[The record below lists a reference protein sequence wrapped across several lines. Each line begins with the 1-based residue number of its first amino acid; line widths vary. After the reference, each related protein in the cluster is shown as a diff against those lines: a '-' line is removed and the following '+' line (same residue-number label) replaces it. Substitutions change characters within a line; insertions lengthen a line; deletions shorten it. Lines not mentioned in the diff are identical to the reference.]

1 MSKILARSPYWIN
14 ATATDLVSASI
25 ELWVYEGTAITSRP
39 AEVSYTINSTVTD
52 IPNTVYWD
60 ISDLVKDFIDTRYT
74 GSSSDN
80 GVVWVD
86 YRITT
91 ATTSAVS
98 QGSIQ
103 TGDYAVYGYSYYEEG
118 YNFTS
123 LNGCLIDNDIIYK
136 LEDND
141 VSIPLARK
149 LFKDI
154 SFFNGDELVHSVVN
168 DIPSDWNDT
177 DEQIEYFGISGTSP
191 NLYSNFEQRIYYKG
205 GTFETNK
212 CIEAFLDEEEIYP
225 VTKVVISSYDSSVP
239 LRTIVV
245 ENISEC
251 KHIPY
256 KLIFRNK
263 YGAKQELWFFKASRL
278 SMEVE
283 REQYK
288 GNTIKDYRSGN
299 ISSHR
304 NINFSTM
311 SKQTLTINSGFV
323 PEEFN
328 EVFKQLMLSEQVW
341 IDYKQQILPINV
353 SNQTIDYKTKLNNKL
368 INYTIDV
375 EFSFNT
381 TNNVR

>member
-14 ATATDLVSASI
+14 ATATDLINASI
-25 ELWVYEGTAITSRP
+25 ELWIYTGARVGDRP
-39 AEVSYTINSTVTD
+39 STPSYTINSTVTD
-52 IPNTVYWD
+52 TPNNVYWD
-60 ISDLVKDFIDTRYT
+60 ISDLAKDFIDTKY
-74 GSSSDN
+74 GAELDN
-80 GVVWVD
+80 GSAVWVD

-91 ATTSAVS
+91 TTETGVTT
-98 QGSIQ
+98 GSIQ
-103 TGDYAVYGYSYYEEG
+103 TGHYAVYGYSYYEEG
-118 YNFTS
+118 YNFTP

-141 VSIPLARK
+141 VSIPLDRK

-154 SFFNGDELVHSVVN
+154 SFFNGNELVHSVVN
-168 DIPSDWNDT
+168 DPPSDWNET
-177 DEQIEYFGISGTSP
+177 DEMIEYFGLDNYDS
-191 NLYSNFEQRIYYKG
+191 FQQRIYYQG

-212 CIEAFLDEEEIYP
+212 CIEAFLDEYEIYP
-225 VTKVVISSYDSSVP
+225 VTKVVVSSYDSSIP
-239 LRTIVV
+239 LRTIAV

-251 KHIPY
+251 KYTPY
-256 KLIFRNK
+256 KIIFRNK
-263 YGAKQELWFFKASRL
+263 YGAKQELWFFKSSRL

-283 REQYK
+283 REQYQ
-288 GNTIKDYRSGN
+288 GNTIKDYRTGN

-304 NINFSTM
+304 NVNFATM
-311 SKQTLTINSGFV
+311 AKQTLTINSGFV

-328 EVFKQLMLSEQVW
+328 EIFKQLMLSEQVW
-341 IDYKQQILPINV
+341 IDYKQQVLPINV

>member
-14 ATATDLVSASI
+14 ATATDLINASI
-25 ELWVYEGTAITSRP
+25 ELWIYDGETVDSRP
-39 AEVSYTINSTVTD
+39 SEPSYTITSTVTD
-52 IPNTVYWD
+52 TPNNVYWD
-60 ISDLVKDFIDTRYT
+60 ISDLVKDFIDTKYYHNI
-74 GSSSDN
+74 DEAA
-80 GVVWVD
+80 VWVD

-91 ATTSAVS
+91 VTNTGVTV
-98 QGSIQ
+98 GSIQ
-103 TGDYAVYGYSYYEEG
+103 TGNYAVYGYSYYEEG
-118 YNFTS
+118 YNFIPT
-123 LNGCLIDNDIIYK
+123 NGCLIDNDIIYK

-141 VSIPLARK
+141 VSIPLAKK
-149 LFKDI
+149 LFKAI
-154 SFFNGDELVHSVVN
+154 SFFNGDELVRSVDN
-168 DIPSDWNDT
+168 DTPSDWT
-177 DEQIEYFGISGTSP
+177 GSEEQIEYFGIGGETP
-191 NLYSNFEQRIYYKG
+191 FLYSNFQQRIYYKG
-205 GTFETNK
+205 GAFETNK
-212 CIEAFLDEEEIYP
+212 CIEAFLDKEEIYP

-251 KHIPY
+251 KHTPY

>member
-14 ATATDLVSASI
+14 ATATDLINASI
-25 ELWVYEGTAITSRP
+25 ELWVYSGVTVASRP
-39 AEVSYTINSTVTD
+39 STPSYTITSTVTD
-52 IPNTVYWD
+52 TPNNVYWD
-60 ISDLVKDFIDTRYT
+60 ISDLVKDFIDTKYYHNI
-74 GSSSDN
+74 DEA
-80 GVVWVD
+80 VVWVD

-91 ATTSAVS
+91 VTNTGVTV
-98 QGSIQ
+98 GSIQ
-103 TGDYAVYGYSYYEEG
+103 TGNYAVYGYSYYEEG
-118 YNFTS
+118 YNFIPT
-123 LNGCLIDNDIIYK
+123 NGCLIDNDIIYK

-141 VSIPLARK
+141 VSIPLAKK
-149 LFKDI
+149 LFKAI
-154 SFFNGDELVHSVVN
+154 SFFNGDELVRSVDN
-168 DIPSDWNDT
+168 DTPSDWVGS
-177 DEQIEYFGISGTSP
+177 DEQIEYFGIGGETP
-191 NLYSNFEQRIYYKG
+191 FLYSNFQQRIYYKG
-205 GTFETNK
+205 GAFETNK
-212 CIEAFLDEEEIYP
+212 CIEAFLDKEEIYP

>member
-14 ATATDLVSASI
+14 ATATDLIYASI
-25 ELWVYEGTAITSRP
+25 ELWVYSGETIVDRPTLPNYSIT
-39 AEVSYTINSTVTD
+39 STVTD
-52 IPNTVYWD
+52 TTDNVYWD
-60 ISDLVKDFIDTRYT
+60 ISDLVKDFINTKYYL
-74 GSSSDN
+74 N
-80 GVVWVD
+80 AENAAVWVD

-91 ATTSAVS
+91 VELTGTT

-118 YNFTS
+118 YNATS
-123 LNGCLIDNDIIYK
+123 LSGCLMDNDIIYK

-141 VSIPLARK
+141 VSIPVDRK
-149 LFKDI
+149 LLESI
-154 SFFNGDELVHSVVN
+154 SFFNGSELVHSVVN
-168 DIPSDWNDT
+168 NPSIYDESQDIIDYIGLDNYDSF
-177 DEQIEYFGISGTSP
+177 Q
-191 NLYSNFEQRIYYKG
+191 QRIYSEG

-212 CIEAFLDEEEIYP
+212 CIEEFLDEYEIYP
-225 VTKVVISSYDSSVP
+225 ITRVVVSSVDSSVP
-239 LRTIVV
+239 LKTITV
-245 ENISEC
+245 ENIGEC
-251 KHIPY
+251 KYTPY

-263 YGAKQELWFFKASRL
+263 LGAKQELWFFKSSRL
-278 SMEVE
+278 SMQVD
-283 REQYK
+283 RENYQ
-288 GNTIKDYRSGN
+288 GNTINDYRAGI
-299 ISSHR
+299 ISSH
-304 NINFSTM
+304 NKLNFATTA
-311 SKQTLTINSGFV
+311 KETLTINSGFV

-341 IDYKQQILPINV
+341 IEYKQKVLPINV

>member
-14 ATATDLVSASI
+14 ATATDLINASI
-25 ELWVYEGTAITSRP
+25 ELWIYDGETVHSRP
-39 AEVSYTINSTVTD
+39 SEPSYTITSTVTD
-52 IPNTVYWD
+52 TPNNVYWD
-60 ISDLVKDFIDTRYT
+60 ISDLVKDFIDTKYYHNI
-74 GSSSDN
+74 DEAA
-80 GVVWVD
+80 VWVD

-91 ATTSAVS
+91 VTNTGVTV
-98 QGSIQ
+98 GSIQ
-103 TGDYAVYGYSYYEEG
+103 TGNYAVYGYSYYEEG
-118 YNFTS
+118 YNFIPT
-123 LNGCLIDNDIIYK
+123 NGCLIDNDIIYK

-141 VSIPLARK
+141 VSIPLAKK
-149 LFKDI
+149 LFKAI
-154 SFFNGDELVHSVVN
+154 SFFNGDELVRSVDN
-168 DIPSDWNDT
+168 DTPSDWT
-177 DEQIEYFGISGTSP
+177 GSEEQIEYFGIGGETP
-191 NLYSNFEQRIYYKG
+191 FLYSNFQQRIYYKG
-205 GTFETNK
+205 GAFETNK
-212 CIEAFLDEEEIYP
+212 CIEAFLDKEEIYP

-251 KHIPY
+251 KHTPY

>member
-14 ATATDLVSASI
+14 ATATDLINASI
-25 ELWVYEGTAITSRP
+25 ELWVYEGVTVADRP
-39 AEVSYTINSTVTD
+39 NTPSYTITSTVTD
-52 IPNTVYWD
+52 TPNTVYWD
-60 ISDLVKDFIDTRYT
+60 ISDLVKDFIDTKYY
-74 GSSSDN
+74 SSVDKAA
-80 GVVWVD
+80 VWVD

-91 ATTSAVS
+91 IAETATVV
-98 QGSIQ
+98 GDIQ
-103 TGDYAVYGYSYYEEG
+103 TGYYAVYGYSYHQEG

-168 DIPSDWNDT
+168 SIPSDWNDT
-177 DEQIEYFGISGTSP
+177 EEQIEYFGLDNYDS
-191 NLYSNFEQRIYYKG
+191 FQQRIYSEG
-205 GTFETNK
+205 GIFENNR
-212 CIEAFLDEEEIYP
+212 CIEAFLNEQEIYP
-225 VTKVVISSYDSSVP
+225 VTKVVVSSYDSSVP
-239 LRTIVV
+239 LRTITV
-245 ENISEC
+245 ESISEC
-251 KHIPY
+251 KYTPY
-256 KLIFRNK
+256 KIIFRNK

-283 REQYK
+283 REQYQ
-288 GNTIKDYRSGN
+288 GNTIKDYRAGN

-304 NINFSTM
+304 NVDFYTT
-311 SKQTLTINSGFV
+311 SKETLTINSGFV

-341 IDYKQQILPINV
+341 IEYNQQVLPINV
-353 SNQTIDYKTKLNNKL
+353 SNKTIDYKTKLNNKL

-375 EFSFNT
+375 EFSFNI

>member
-1 MSKILARSPYWIN
+1 MSKILARSPYWIS
-14 ATATDLVSASI
+14 ATATDLINASI
-25 ELWVYEGTAITSRP
+25 ELWVYDGQIVNGRP
-39 AEVSYTINSTVTD
+39 PTPSYTITSTVTD
-52 IPNTVYWD
+52 TPNTVYWD
-60 ISDLVKDFIDTRYT
+60 ISDLVKDFIDTKYY
-74 GSSSDN
+74 SSVDKAA
-80 GVVWVD
+80 VWVD

-91 ATTSAVS
+91 VTETATVEGT
-98 QGSIQ
+98 IQ
-103 TGDYAVYGYSYYEEG
+103 TGYYAVYGYSYHQEG

-154 SFFNGDELVHSVVN
+154 SFFNGDELLHSVIN
-168 DIPSDWNDT
+168 DIPSDFNNT
-177 DEQIEYFGISGTSP
+177 DEQIEYFGLDNYDS
-191 NLYSNFEQRIYYKG
+191 YQQRIYSEG
-205 GTFETNK
+205 GIFENNK
-212 CIEAFLDEEEIYP
+212 CIEAFLNEQEIYP
-225 VTKVVISSYDSSVP
+225 VTKVVVSSYDSSVP
-239 LRTIVV
+239 LRTIIV

-251 KHIPY
+251 KYTPY
-256 KLIFRNK
+256 KIIFRNK

-283 REQYK
+283 REQYQ
-288 GNTIKDYRSGN
+288 GNTIKDYRAGN

-304 NINFSTM
+304 NVDFYTT
-311 SKQTLTINSGFV
+311 SKETLTINSGFV

-341 IDYKQQILPINV
+341 IEYNQQVLPINV
-353 SNQTIDYKTKLNNKL
+353 SNKTIDYKTKLNNKL

-375 EFSFNT
+375 EFSFNI

>member
-14 ATATDLVSASI
+14 ATATDLINASI
-25 ELWVYEGTAITSRP
+25 ELWVYEGVTVADRP
-39 AEVSYTINSTVTD
+39 NTPSYTITSTVTD
-52 IPNTVYWD
+52 TPNTVYWD
-60 ISDLVKDFIDTRYT
+60 ISDLVKDFIDTKYY
-74 GSSSDN
+74 SSVDKAA
-80 GVVWVD
+80 VWVD

-91 ATTSAVS
+91 VTATATVE
-98 QGSIQ
+98 GDIQ
-103 TGDYAVYGYSYYEEG
+103 TGYYAVYGYSYHQEG

-168 DIPSDWNDT
+168 SIPSDWNDT
-177 DEQIEYFGISGTSP
+177 EEQIEYFGLDNYDS
-191 NLYSNFEQRIYYKG
+191 FQQRIYSEG
-205 GTFETNK
+205 GIFENNR
-212 CIEAFLDEEEIYP
+212 CIEAFLNEQEIYP
-225 VTKVVISSYDSSVP
+225 VTKVVVSSYDSSVP
-239 LRTIVV
+239 LRTITV
-245 ENISEC
+245 ESISEC
-251 KHIPY
+251 KYTPY
-256 KLIFRNK
+256 KIIFRNK

-283 REQYK
+283 REQYQ
-288 GNTIKDYRSGN
+288 GNTIKDYRAGN

-304 NINFSTM
+304 NVDFYTT
-311 SKQTLTINSGFV
+311 SKETLTINSGFV

-341 IDYKQQILPINV
+341 IEYNQQVLPINV
-353 SNQTIDYKTKLNNKL
+353 SNKTIDYKTKLNNKL

-375 EFSFNT
+375 EFSFNI

>member
-14 ATATDLVSASI
+14 ATATGLINASI
-25 ELWVYEGTAITSRP
+25 ELWVYDGVTLQDRP
-39 AEVSYTINSTVTD
+39 NTPSYTITSTVTD
-52 IPNTVYWD
+52 TPNNVYWD
-60 ISDLVKDFIDTRYT
+60 ISDLVKDFIDTKYYIT
-74 GSSSDN
+74 GDRAT
-80 GVVWVD
+80 VWVD

-91 ATTSAVS
+91 VTDTGTT

-118 YNFTS
+118 YNFAPTG
-123 LNGCLIDNDIIYK
+123 GCLIDNDIIYK

-141 VSIPLARK
+141 ISIPLARK

-154 SFFNGDELVHSVVN
+154 SFFNGDKLVRSVVN

-177 DEQIEYFGISGTSP
+177 EEQIEYFGISGTSP
-191 NLYSNFEQRIYYKG
+191 SLYSNFEQRIYYKG

-225 VTKVVISSYDSSVP
+225 ITKVVISSYDSSVP
-239 LRTIVV
+239 LRTIIV
-245 ENISEC
+245 ESISEC
-251 KHIPY
+251 KYTPY
-256 KLIFRNK
+256 KIIFRNK

-278 SMEVE
+278 SMEVQ
-283 REQYK
+283 REQYQ
-288 GNTIKDYRSGN
+288 GNTIKDYRAGN

-304 NINFSTM
+304 NVDFYTT
-311 SKQTLTINSGFV
+311 SKETLTINSGFV

-341 IDYKQQILPINV
+341 IDYKQQVLPINV

>member
-14 ATATDLVSASI
+14 ATATDLINASI
-25 ELWVYEGTAITSRP
+25 ELWIYTGARVGDRP
-39 AEVSYTINSTVTD
+39 STPSYTINSTVTD
-52 IPNTVYWD
+52 TPNNVYWD
-60 ISDLVKDFIDTRYT
+60 ISDLAKDFIDTKY
-74 GSSSDN
+74 GAELDN
-80 GVVWVD
+80 GSAVWVD

-91 ATTSAVS
+91 TTETGVTT
-98 QGSIQ
+98 GSIQ
-103 TGDYAVYGYSYYEEG
+103 SGHYAVYGYSYYEEG
-118 YNFTS
+118 YNFTP

-141 VSIPLARK
+141 VSIPLDRK

-154 SFFNGDELVHSVVN
+154 SFFNGNELVHSVVN
-168 DIPSDWNDT
+168 DPPSDWNET
-177 DEQIEYFGISGTSP
+177 DEMIEYFGLDNYDS
-191 NLYSNFEQRIYYKG
+191 FQQRIYYQG

-212 CIEAFLDEEEIYP
+212 CIEAFLDEYEIYP
-225 VTKVVISSYDSSVP
+225 VTKVVVSSYDSSIP
-239 LRTIVV
+239 LRTITV

-251 KHIPY
+251 KYTPY
-256 KLIFRNK
+256 KIIFRNK
-263 YGAKQELWFFKASRL
+263 YGAKQELWFFKSSRL

-283 REQYK
+283 REQYQ
-288 GNTIKDYRSGN
+288 GNTIKDYRTGN

-304 NINFSTM
+304 NVNFATM
-311 SKQTLTINSGFV
+311 AKQTLTINSGFV

-328 EVFKQLMLSEQVW
+328 EIFKQLMLSEQVW
-341 IDYKQQILPINV
+341 IEYKQQVLPINV
-353 SNQTIDYKTKLNNKL
+353 SNKTIDYKTK

>member
-14 ATATDLVSASI
+14 ATATDLINASI
-25 ELWVYEGTAITSRP
+25 ELWVYEGVTVTDRPITP
-39 AEVSYTINSTVTD
+39 SYTITSTVTD
-52 IPNTVYWD
+52 TPNTVYWD
-60 ISDLVKDFIDTRYT
+60 ISDLVKDFIDTKYY
-74 GSSSDN
+74 SSIDKAA
-80 GVVWVD
+80 VWVD

-91 ATTSAVS
+91 VTDTETVV
-98 QGSIQ
+98 GDIQ
-103 TGDYAVYGYSYYEEG
+103 TGYYAVYGYSYYEEG

-154 SFFNGDELVHSVVN
+154 SFFNGDELVRSVVN
-168 DIPSDWNDT
+168 SAPSNWTDT
-177 DEQIEYFGISGTSP
+177 EEQIEYFGLDNYDS
-191 NLYSNFEQRIYYKG
+191 YQQRIYSEG
-205 GTFETNK
+205 GIFETSR
-212 CIEAFLDEEEIYP
+212 CIEAFLDEQEIYP
-225 VTKVVISSYDSSVP
+225 VTKVVVSSYDSSVP
-239 LRTIVV
+239 LRTITV
-245 ENISEC
+245 ESISEC
-251 KHIPY
+251 KYTPY
-256 KLIFRNK
+256 KILFRNK

-283 REQYK
+283 REQYQ
-288 GNTIKDYRSGN
+288 GNTIKDYRAGN

-304 NINFSTM
+304 NVDFYTT
-311 SKQTLTINSGFV
+311 SKETLTINSGFV

-341 IDYKQQILPINV
+341 IEYNQQVLPINV
-353 SNQTIDYKTKLNNKL
+353 SNKTIDYKTKLNNKL

>member
-14 ATATDLVSASI
+14 ATATDLINASI
-25 ELWVYEGTAITSRP
+25 ELWIYDGETVASRP
-39 AEVSYTINSTVTD
+39 SEPSYTITSTVTD
-52 IPNTVYWD
+52 TPNNVYWD
-60 ISDLVKDFIDTRYT
+60 ISDLVKDFIDTKYYHNI
-74 GSSSDN
+74 DEAA
-80 GVVWVD
+80 VWVD

-91 ATTSAVS
+91 VTNTGVTV
-98 QGSIQ
+98 GSIQ
-103 TGDYAVYGYSYYEEG
+103 TGNYAVYGYSYYEEG
-118 YNFTS
+118 YNFIPT
-123 LNGCLIDNDIIYK
+123 NGCLIDNDIIYK

-141 VSIPLARK
+141 VSIPLAKK
-149 LFKDI
+149 LFKAI
-154 SFFNGDELVHSVVN
+154 SFFNGDELVRSVDN
-168 DIPSDWNDT
+168 DTPSDWT
-177 DEQIEYFGISGTSP
+177 GSEEQIEYFGIGGETP
-191 NLYSNFEQRIYYKG
+191 FLYSNFQQRIYYKG
-205 GTFETNK
+205 GAFETNK
-212 CIEAFLDEEEIYP
+212 CIEAFLDKEEIYP

-251 KHIPY
+251 KHTPY

>member
-14 ATATDLVSASI
+14 ATATDLINASI
-25 ELWVYEGTAITSRP
+25 ELWVYYGVIIQDRP
-39 AEVSYTINSTVTD
+39 NTPSYTITSTVTD
-52 IPNTVYWD
+52 TPNNVYWD
-60 ISDLVKDFIDTRYT
+60 ISDLAKDFINTKYYSTVD
-74 GSSSDN
+74 SAS
-80 GVVWVD
+80 VWVD

-91 ATTSAVS
+91 VTNTGTT

-103 TGDYAVYGYSYYEEG
+103 TGLYAIYGYSYYEEG
-118 YNFTS
+118 YNFTPS
-123 LNGCLIDNDIIYK
+123 NGCLIDNDIIYK

-141 VSIPLARK
+141 VSIPLDRK

-154 SFFNGDELVHSVVN
+154 SFFNGDEVVHSVVN
-168 DIPSDWNDT
+168 DPPSDWNDS
-177 DEQIEYFGISGTSP
+177 DEMIEYFGLDNYDS
-191 NLYSNFEQRIYYKG
+191 FQQRIYSQG

-212 CIEAFLDEEEIYP
+212 CIEAFLDEQEIYP
-225 VTKVVISSYDSSVP
+225 VTKVVVSSYDSSVP
-239 LRTIVV
+239 LKTITV

-251 KHIPY
+251 KYTPY
-256 KLIFRNK
+256 KIIFRNK

-283 REQYK
+283 RERYQ
-288 GNTIKDYRSGN
+288 GNTIKDYRGGN

-304 NINFSTM
+304 NVNFYTT
-311 SKQTLTINSGFV
+311 SKETLTINSGFV

-341 IDYKQQILPINV
+341 IEYKQQVLPINV